1 MNWFKKTQF
10 NSDIKEL
17 KSSIKKASSDEKML
31 KYANVAKQS
40 SIDGSDS
47 TKDISVPA
55 KNQDANFFTVFDIQ
69 RYVFDSYSVKTALSQ
84 TDKKISVS
92 IAANHAF
99 LGTITWDQYWFYDL
113 DDIDKAK
120 ETYKKVNQV
129 VSDVSTKFVEA
140 NGDLPTPMFWGYLK
154 KECDQIDNEAT
165 IRYNIPSINYANQ
178 YRHLMEPD
186 WRSNIYGTRYP
197 KYSED
202 SHKDYNKIR
211 KKLWGI

>member
-17 KSSIKKASSDEKML
+17 KSSIKKASSEKML
-31 KYANVAKQS
+31 KYANVDKQS
-40 SIDGSDS
+40 SMDGKDFSDNS
-47 TKDISVPA
+47 NSPA
-55 KNQDANFFTVFDIQ
+55 RNQDANIFTVFDIQ
-69 RYVFDSYSVKTALSQ
+69 RYVFDSYAVKTALSQ

-113 DDIDKAK
+113 DEIDKAR

-129 VSDVSTKFVEA
+129 VSDVSTEFIDA
-140 NGDLPTPMFWGYLK
+140 GGDMPTPMFWGYLK
-154 KECDQIDNEAT
+154 KKCDDIDNEAT

-178 YRHLMEPD
+178 YRHLSNPD
-186 WRSNIYGTRYP
+186 WRSNIYGNRYP
-197 KYSED
+197 KHSED

-211 KKLWGI
+211 KKLWGN